1 MSSAASGARTT
12 PDNDWLHDPA
22 GFASTMPPNFTMGV
36 ATAAFQI
43 EGAVREDGRG
53 ASTWDTFMAQPGRI
67 ADGSDA
73 AVTTD
78 HYHRYPEDVALMK
91 ALGVDSYRFSLS
103 WPRIQ
108 PGGVGGPNKAGV
120 AFYDRL
126 LDELLAAGI
135 SPMVTLFHWDMPE
148 PLQHR
153 GGWMTRDTASRFAD
167 FALIA
172 AQAFGDR
179 VDKWVTLNEPAS
191 VTLNGY
197 ALGVHAPGA
206 TLLFDSLPSVHH
218 QLLGHGL
225 AVQALRSESVTG
237 GIGITNIHSP
247 VVPAKDNFA
256 TRGYVEVFDLVHN
269 RVFADPVLLGH
280 YPQFPFLARKLFKP
294 LIEIDQN
301 DLTTIHQPLDFYG
314 LNYYAPTRIAA
325 GAPPHDRSPDGTS
338 APGLRG
344 LPFHLAEFPEY
355 PKTGFGWPIAPGFLG
370 DSLRDYASRYG
381 AALPPLYITEGGA
394 SFDDG
399 VAADGSVDDASRIR
413 YLAEHLA
420 VAFDGAEGLDVR
432 GYYVWTLMDNWE
444 WATGFRE
451 RFGLIR
457 VDFDTLERT
466 PKRSYD
472 WLQRVL
478 ASRS

>member
-1 MSSAASGARTT
+1 VSGALSGAHTT
-12 PDNDWLHDPA
+12 SDNDWLHDPA
-22 GFASTMPPNFTMGV
+22 GLAAAMPPNFTMGV

-53 ASTWDTFMAQPGRI
+53 PSTWDSFMAQPGRI

-73 AVTTD
+73 SVTTD

-108 PGGVGGPNKAGV
+108 PGGVGGPNKAGI

-167 FALIA
+167 FALLA

-206 TLLFDSLPSVHH
+206 TLLFDALPSVHH

-237 GIGITNIHSP
+237 GIGISNIHSP
-247 VVPAKDNFA
+247 VVPAKDNVA
-256 TRGYVEVFDLVHN
+256 TRGYAEVFDLVHN

-280 YPQFPFLARKLFKP
+280 YPKFPFLARKLFKP

-325 GAPPHDRSPDGTS
+325 GPPPNDRSPDGTP
-338 APGLRG
+338 APRLRD

-394 SFDDG
+394 SFDDA
-399 VAADGSVDDASRIR
+399 VAADGSVDDAGRVS
-413 YLAEHLA
+413 YLAQHLA
-420 VAFDGAEGLDVR
+420 VAFGGAEGVDVR

-466 PKRSYD
+466 TKRSYH
-472 WLQRVL
+472 WLQQVL